1 MSAMYISPVT
11 VRTPSER
18 LFFPLKQLK
27 RTSPFSNMRLRSY
40 HMQQRS
46 ATGTLWHNPQCLGQ
60 HSVKSQLNYL
70 TGRLMEHKRPKPH
83 RFQSCLMFCLKE
95 SVRMEHRR
103 PGADSQLDST
113 ESKLRELALKWFTE
127 TQAPLILH
135 EGNFPAWFQ
144 GFISRKD
151 AEDHLRDKELGC
163 FLIRLSDKATGY
175 ILSYRGRDRCRHFV
189 INQNK
194 EGQFIV
200 TGDTEM
206 HDTLTSL
213 IQYYKTSP
221 IEPFGEYLTMSC
233 FESST
238 SDLYDVVQFEP
249 KEKPRVN
256 VKAAKNLWDQR
267 AEHPPSQPPTVP
279 QRSSR
284 PTQAVPPVPKR
295 SSPPKMR
302 SLEERSSSEGKV
314 LYAQLE
320 QPKLKDRDSEPKAPK
335 ANNGGA
341 LRASGPHRVQ
351 AQRSPAPGPGT
362 VYSELNLS
370 DCRSRSLPLLDD
382 NTQEDHS
389 YKLNTPS
396 PGLPQLSPN
405 LHREHARKPP
415 SQTLPSHSHSLDKL
429 CDNSFYQLAGQPG
442 NPRDTKQAV
451 SATAQQNADVTYA
464 EVPLDP
470 TSNRFCKEENMYEQI
485 PEPRHTPSAKGS
497 SAHGNTYETLEDC
510 KPKSSESTWGI
521 KGDKWKWL
529 LPEHWKK

>member
-1 MSAMYISPVT
+1 MSAMYIRPVT
-11 VRTPSER
+11 VCTPSQR

-27 RTSPFSNMRLRSY
+27 RTSAFSNMRLRSY
-40 HMQQRS
+40 HMQQHS

-60 HSVKSQLNYL
+60 RSVKSQLSYL
-70 TGRLMEHKRPKPH
+70 TGRHLMEQKRPKTH

-95 SVRMEHRR
+95 SVRMEHKR
-103 PGADSQLDST
+103 PGGADSPLETT

-151 AEDHLRDKELGC
+151 AEDHLRDKEVGC

-175 ILSYRGRDRCRHFV
+175 ILSYKGRERCRHFV

-213 IQYYKTSP
+213 IQYYKTRP
-221 IEPFGEYLTMSC
+221 IEPYGEYLTMSC

-256 VKAAKNLWDQR
+256 VKAAKHLWDQR
-267 AEHPPSQPPTVP
+267 AEHPPSQHQQPPTVP
-279 QRSSR
+279 FRNSR
-284 PTQAVPPVPKR
+284 PIQAVPPVPKR
-295 SSPPKMR
+295 CSPPKMK
-302 SLEERSSSEGKV
+302 SLEEKSSSGSKV

-320 QPKLKDRDSEPKAPK
+320 KLKPKDRDSEFKA
-335 ANNGGA
+335 
-341 LRASGPHRVQ
+341 L
-351 AQRSPAPGPGT
+351 AQRSAAPGSGT
-362 VYSELNLS
+362 VYSELSLS

-389 YKLNTPS
+389 YRLNTPS
-396 PGLPQLSPN
+396 PSPPQLSPN
-405 LHREHARKPP
+405 LQRQDARKSP
-415 SQTLPSHSHSLDKL
+415 SQAPPSHSHSLDKL
-429 CDNSFYQLAGQPG
+429 CDNNSFYQLAGKPS
-442 NPRDTKQAV
+442 NLRDPKQAV
-451 SATAQQNADVTYA
+451 PVKTQQDTDVTYA

-470 TSNRFCKEENMYEQI
+470 MLNRFRKEENMYEQI
-485 PEPRHTPSAKGS
+485 PEPRHTPITKGS
-497 SAHGNTYETLEDC
+497 SAQGSSGNTYETLEDC
-510 KPKSSESTWGI
+510 KPKSNESTWGL
-521 KGDKWKWL
+521 KADKWKWL